1 MGNWYDNAKNRNR
14 ENGVIRC
21 NGVQMAKR
29 AQNRNKW
36 QKGCG
41 GADRRDTIHVIGLR
55 ELITNTSTFLAHHAL
70 QQSQLLLCA
79 WWLWPV
85 HHYLHVQDGLLLLG
99 QQHGHVCMSLCHC

>member
-1 MGNWYDNAKNRNR
+1 M
-14 ENGVIRC
+14 VS
-21 NGVQMAKR
+21 
-29 AQNRNKW
+29 KW
-36 QKGCG
+36 QKGHKIG
-41 GADRRDTIHVIGLR
+41 TNGKKYVVVLIEGDTIHVTGLR

-85 HHYLHVQDGLLLLG
+85 HHYLHVKDGLLLLS